1 MERIWELVISE
12 LKKGNSYEASEIL
25 TKKLSELDTPDSIY
39 FGIEKAKAFLDYGL
53 NDTACNISVFF
64 IKKARKRRM
73 ALKTNTFEDIMDVL
87 IENKTFPEK
96 DRLIESTLSWCLDD
110 EEKSREKILKLSYWS
125 SKYYFDT
132 GNYPRAQFFAF
143 YTEDAVLYSKIIYE
157 WTKLG
162 YSSEKELF
170 LLRAVLSLLSI
181 GKLEFAN
188 ELYDKYCDLIEGEP
202 SPEWTH
208 GSAPS
213 AVMLAY
219 YFIRACDGSDAN
231 MSFSIFTS
239 LINEY
244 PHIIQI
250 DKTFSDFIRDIKERY
265 FPGKTLPHLKN
276 SPSDSC
282 NVLDSIEPRFK
293 VKKTT
298 QE

>member
-1 MERIWELVISE
+1 MEKIWELAKSE
-12 LKKGNSYEASEIL
+12 LKNGNSYEASEIL
-25 TKKLSELDTPDSIY
+25 TKKLSELGTPDSIY
-39 FGIEKAKAFLDYGL
+39 FGIEKAKAFLEYGL
-53 NDTACNISVFF
+53 NDTACNVSIFF
-64 IKKARKRRM
+64 IKKARKAKL
-73 ALKTNTFEDIMDVL
+73 ALKTCTFDDIMDVL

-96 DRLIESTLSWCLDD
+96 DKLIENALSWCLDD
-110 EEKSREKILKLSYWS
+110 EERSKDKILKLSYWS

-188 ELYDKYCDLIEGEP
+188 ELYDKYCDLVESKP

-219 YFIRACDGSDAN
+219 YFIRACDGSDNN

-239 LINEY
+239 LINDY

-265 FPGKTLPHLKN
+265 FPGKIFPNVKD
-276 SPSDSC
+276 SISDS
-282 NVLDSIEPRFK
+282 NSILDSTEPRFK
-293 VKKTT
+293 VKKTV